1 MCQPMPASPSSRTES
16 GVSVSTASRAIK
28 IKSPTEGISRRT
40 QPRGELL
47 SGKLLEPAAIRLN
60 LIEWGDERQDDTSC
74 GNRGG
79 RLRWPHGG
87 SRPGVRAR
95 AHPCYRPDA
104 TPDPPRGA

>member
-74 GNRGG
+74 GNRGR
-79 RLRWPHGG
+79 RLRWPSGG
-87 SRPGVRAR
+87 LPAGPPPAPQ
-95 AHPCYRPDA
+95 HPV
-104 TPDPPRGA
+104 DPHKR